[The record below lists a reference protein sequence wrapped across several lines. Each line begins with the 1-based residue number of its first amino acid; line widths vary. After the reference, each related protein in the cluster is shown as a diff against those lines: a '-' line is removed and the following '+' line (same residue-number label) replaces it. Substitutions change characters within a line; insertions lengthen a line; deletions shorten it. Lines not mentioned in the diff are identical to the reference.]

1 MGIGGAIGGLVAA
14 VGHVTA
20 YTIGMTNVLM
30 VIGFATGGISN
41 LLWCCAAGG
50 VAFAVSAA
58 LSYCFGVVPAQEST
72 AAKDEAD
79 GLEALDREAKA
90 GA

>member
-1 MGIGGAIGGLVAA
+1 MAVGGAVGGLVAA

-50 VAFAVSAA
+50 TAFAVSAA
-58 LSYCFGVVPAQEST
+58 LSCCFGVVPTKVQ
-72 AAKDEAD
+72 AAEDEVD
-79 GLEALDREAKA
+79 SLETVASAAEANA
-90 GA
+90 

>member
-1 MGIGGAIGGLVAA
+1 MAIGGAVGGLVAA

-50 VAFAVSAA
+50 VAIRDVCGAELLLWCGA
-58 LSYCFGVVPAQEST
+58 
-72 AAKDEAD
+72 DEGAD
-79 GLEALDREAKA
+79 DGGRSRFVRNSGERC
-90 GA
+90 

>member
-1 MGIGGAIGGLVAA
+1 M
-14 VGHVTA
+14 GHVTA

-50 VAFAVSAA
+50 TAFAVSAA
-58 LSYCFGVVPAQEST
+58 LSYCFGVVPTKEQTTKDGADSPETVAS
-72 AAKDEAD
+72 AAEVSA
-79 GLEALDREAKA
+79 
-90 GA
+90 

>member
-1 MGIGGAIGGLVAA
+1 MAIGGAVGGLVAA

-41 LLWCCAAGG
+41 LLWCCVAGG
-50 VAFAVSAA
+50 TAFAVSAA
-58 LSYCFGVVPAQEST
+58 LSYCFGVVPAKGQATEDGADSPET
-72 AAKDEAD
+72 VASAAEVSA
-79 GLEALDREAKA
+79 
-90 GA
+90 

>member
-1 MGIGGAIGGLVAA
+1 M
-14 VGHVTA
+14 GHVTA

-41 LLWCCAAGG
+41 LLWCCVAGG
-50 VAFAVSAA
+50 TAFVVSAA
-58 LSYCFGVVPAQEST
+58 LSYCFGVVPTKEQ
-72 AAKDEAD
+72 AAEDEAD
-79 GLEALDREAKA
+79 STETIASVVEA

>member
-1 MGIGGAIGGLVAA
+1 MAIGGAVGGLVAA

-20 YTIGMTNVLM
+20 YAIGMTNVLM

-50 VAFAVSAA
+50 TAFAVSAA
-58 LSYCFGVVPAQEST
+58 LSYCFGIVPSQEPAT
-72 AAKDEAD
+72 LQDETD
-79 GLEALDREAKA
+79 GLETINGEAKA

>member
-1 MGIGGAIGGLVAA
+1 MAIGGAVGGLVAA

-50 VAFAVSAA
+50 TAFAVSAA
-58 LSYCFGVVPAQEST
+58 LSYCFGIVPPQEPAT
-72 AAKDEAD
+72 VQDETD
-79 GLEALDREAKA
+79 GLEAISGEVKA

>member
-1 MGIGGAIGGLVAA
+1 MAIGGAVGGLVAA

-41 LLWCCAAGG
+41 LLWCCVAGG
-50 VAFAVSAA
+50 TAFAVSAA
-58 LSYCFGVVPAQEST
+58 LSYCFGIVPSQEPAT
-72 AAKDEAD
+72 LQDETD
-79 GLEALDREAKA
+79 GLEAINGEAKA

>member
-1 MGIGGAIGGLVAA
+1 M
-14 VGHVTA
+14 GHVTA

-41 LLWCCAAGG
+41 MLWCCAAGG

-58 LSYCFGVVPAQEST
+58 LSYCFGVVST
-72 AAKDEAD
+72 KGQAAEDEAD
-79 GLEALDREAKA
+79 SLEPAESVAEASA
-90 GA
+90 